1 MTTPSAPV
9 LLVTCAL
16 FAAVPAQAQTASA
29 RPLRI
34 VVAATPAS
42 PADEQIRALA
52 PAMESALG
60 RGLLVDNRGGGQGI
74 PASET
79 VARAEPNGG
88 TLLLGSSV
96 THAANPALH
105 QRLPYDPLRD
115 FVAIAQLASTS
126 MVVAGQPRLP
136 GSSIAELAS
145 HARSAAAPLKLGS
158 FDPVAQAAGLAL
170 ARHLGFKLQPVL
182 HPASIPAML
191 ALTSGAVDLSLIT
204 PYAARAHVHAERLK
218 AYAVTG
224 PGRSSAL
231 PEIAT
236 LAEQGIEGYDF
247 PCWDGLF
254 APAGTPIEFVSAVQ
268 RSVVQALAAPKIR
281 GLYRELGITPVGS
294 TPAEFAAVVKRDIA
308 TFRRIAAR

>member
-1 MTTPSAPV
+1 M
-9 LLVTCAL
+9 
-16 FAAVPAQAQTASA
+16 PAHAQTASP

-34 VVAATPAS
+34 VVAATPSA

-60 RGLLVDNRGGGQGI
+60 RVLLVDNRGGGLGI
-74 PASET
+74 PASEV

-105 QRLPYDPLRD
+105 ERLPYDPLRD
-115 FVAIAQLASTS
+115 FVAITQLASTG

-136 GSSIAELAS
+136 GSSITELAS
-145 HARSAAAPLKLGS
+145 HARSATVPLKLGS

-170 ARHLGFKLQPVL
+170 ARHLGFKLQPTM

-204 PYAARAHVHAERLK
+204 PYAARGHVHAGRLK
-218 AYAVTG
+218 AYGITG
-224 PGRSSAL
+224 ANRSSAL

-236 LAEQGIEGYDF
+236 LAEQDIEGYDF

-254 APAGTPIEFVSAVQ
+254 APAGTPVEIVSAVH
-268 RSVVQALAAPKIR
+268 RSVVQALGAPKMR
-281 GLYRELGITPVGS
+281 GLYLELGVMPVGS